1 MHPGE
6 RLKILRERN
15 EVQLR
20 EVADEIQCNYTYLN
34 NIENGSQILDIET
47 LVKIAEYFNVPA
59 TYFVNSKIKLE
70 DLNNRDVDDD
80 FLSKSFKRILQE
92 YLIEK
97 GNSLKNNSLGK
108 FIRNGLVK
116 TLNEKMSLDETKYYV
131 NGSVGQG
138 AWATI
143 PWLGCFDRSVTT
155 SATNGYYLVY
165 LFKEDMS
172 GFYLSLNQGY
182 TYFRTKYG
190 TKNGRKKASHTAKM
204 VRNMIQVPKE
214 YELNSID
221 LNSMRDLAIG
231 YEKGHIYG
239 KYYDVNNIP
248 SDKELITDFRMLLD
262 TYKKIVTFM
271 EKRTV
276 KEFNDYLLLQDDFEF
291 LESDEEVY
299 QEMAN
304 EIVSEDVEK
313 LVVGQDSPRAPKDV
327 IIDKG
332 GKERYPRNVKEA
344 ASALAKA
351 KYRCEVDPKH
361 ETFISKSKN
370 ENYVEAHHFIGIS
383 FYKQFSEVDLDRSA
397 NIVSLCP
404 NCHRKIHNGKDIE
417 RYMMIEILFKRLE
430 IRLKEVGI
438 EVTLEKLKEIYGISL
453 K

>member
-190 TKNGRKKASHTAKM
+190 TKNGRK
-204 VRNMIQVPKE
+204 
-214 YELNSID
+214 
-221 LNSMRDLAIG
+221 
-231 YEKGHIYG
+231 
-239 KYYDVNNIP
+239 
-248 SDKELITDFRMLLD
+248 
-262 TYKKIVTFM
+262 
-271 EKRTV
+271 
-276 KEFNDYLLLQDDFEF
+276 
-291 LESDEEVY
+291 
-299 QEMAN
+299 
-304 EIVSEDVEK
+304 
-313 LVVGQDSPRAPKDV
+313 
-327 IIDKG
+327 
-332 GKERYPRNVKEA
+332 
-344 ASALAKA
+344 
-351 KYRCEVDPKH
+351 
-361 ETFISKSKN
+361 SKS
-370 ENYVEAHHFIGIS
+370 YS
-383 FYKQFSEVDLDRSA
+383 
-397 NIVSLCP
+397 
-404 NCHRKIHNGKDIE
+404 KD
-417 RYMMIEILFKRLE
+417 
-430 IRLKEVGI
+430 G
-438 EVTLEKLKEIYGISL
+438 T
-453 K
+453 